1 MTTDDTLARVET
13 EANLRA
19 ALEARRRARLDEH
32 QRAARLN
39 TAMRDPQIVEAL
51 ATLADDARMKR
62 VEAESLRLIGAK
74 TYRAQIHKLEA
85 EARKLDEKAEKLRR
99 EELEQDR
106 LYGEAKEP
114 ILMAKARGEV
124 IVAGDVE
131 IAEVARDEH
140 GARIIHRKGPHKG
153 MPALVYTRATRAV
166 KLEGIAHAV
175 SMGYLKPGRG
185 EIAAKGLYDT
195 GRTYEEMFAAAE
207 PLKAVNPEAVG
218 GGGSVPG
225 APQIKANEA
234 AEWLRIARRG
244 LTPRQRAALDHVC
257 GEGRTVGQAAAK
269 MRAGVPATARSLRGG
284 LMAAQENHKTAQAKA
299 TRDGDQAYIV
309 GRQIK
314 FGVKAVAGVRS

>member
-1 MTTDDTLARVET
+1 MTADTLSET
-13 EANLRA
+13 EEQTRKRIR
-19 ALEARRRARLDEH
+19 EDRRRRLLDEH

-51 ATLADDARMKR
+51 AQLAEDARMKR
-62 VEAESLRLIGAK
+62 AEAESLRLIGAK
-74 TYRAQIHKLEA
+74 TYRTQIHKLEA

-124 IVAGDVE
+124 VVAGDVE

-185 EIAAKGLYDT
+185 EIAAKGLLDT

-244 LTPRQRAALDHVC
+244 LTPRQRATLDHVC

-269 MRAGVPATARSLRGG
+269 MGAGVPATARSLRGG
-284 LMAAQENHKTAQAKA
+284 LMAAQENHKDAQAKGEA
-299 TRDGDQAYIV
+299 GRV
-309 GRQIK
+309 GGMLK
-314 FGVKAVAGVRS
+314 AGVRAVAGVR